1 LSFASRSLVRI
12 AINYDVLK
20 LDFARNSEDGRPHG
34 VKKLATAAQRD
45 AAWLVKRNNDGS
57 SQKCETRWEFA

>member
-1 LSFASRSLVRI
+1 MSSYLLEFCFPFSRI

-45 AAWLVKRNNDGS
+45 ACGVA
-57 SQKCETRWEFA
+57 CEAK